1 MTTRITG
8 ETEEEYRANPAVSW
22 SKLKSFVLSPKLYW
36 MLHVGKTVAP
46 PKPTRSMF
54 LGTAAHVLIL
64 EGQGAFE
71 GLYEVDPAKDRR
83 AKGFVAH
90 ETEAAERGMR
100 VLTQEEYADLSEM
113 ANAIEENHDVAAL
126 LAVGEP
132 EVPIRRA
139 VAPDAPLIQGRID
152 WLGPKHGLD
161 LKTILDV
168 DKAEREIY
176 SRQYYRQV
184 AFYHWLMR
192 QTVRDWYL
200 PFIESGTPYRVR
212 IYRLSAAYIQL
223 GMQEN
228 LADFDRLCKCYESGD
243 WSDGDAATVKE
254 ISPPAWAL
262 GYTEPAELTAE
273 NNAI

>member
-1 MTTRITG
+1 MTIRVTG

-36 MLHVGKTVAP
+36 MLHVGKTVP
-46 PKPTRSMF
+46 PMKQTREMF

-71 GLYEVDPAKDRR
+71 GLYEVDAAKDRR
-83 AKGFVAH
+83 GKAYVAH

-100 VLTQEEYADLSEM
+100 VLTQEEYTVVSEM
-113 ANAIEENHDVAAL
+113 ANAVEDNHDAAAL

-132 EVPIRRA
+132 EVAIRRA

-152 WLGPKHGLD
+152 WLGPRSGLD
-161 LKTILDV
+161 LKTIADV
-168 DKAEREIY
+168 DKAEREVY
-176 SRQYYRQV
+176 TRQYYRQV
-184 AFYHWLMR
+184 AFYYWLTNG
-192 QTVRDWYL
+192 TVRDWVLLFVEKDL
-200 PFIESGTPYRVR
+200 PFRVR